1 MKYTTQY
8 IALIELDE
16 VYNTV
21 YCFNWDLMKYT
32 TQYIAL
38 LELDEVYNVARGT
51 SETRSWTHKAE
62 NTQLNAHSRNSHRR
76 CQVEN
81 TQLNTPRWTHTVDVI
96 GENA

>member
-16 VYNTV
+16 VYN
-21 YCFNWDLMKYT
+21 
-32 TQYIAL
+32 
-38 LELDEVYNVARGT
+38 VARGT
-51 SETRSWTHKAE
+51 SETRKAE

-81 TQLNTPRWTHTVDVI
+81 THLNTLRWTHAVDVI

>member
-51 SETRSWTHKAE
+51 SETRSWTH
-62 NTQLNAHSRNSHRR
+62 T
-76 CQVEN
+76 
-81 TQLNTPRWTHTVDVI
+81 
-96 GENA
+96 